1 MAKDPLVV
9 AGGNAILYAS
19 SLTLDLRKKSIGDG
33 EPITREEGIKIGVT
47 VKKNHNTPGVFPYVK
62 TDYYAVFGEGIE
74 QILTTLDKAIN
85 QGIIRK
91 AGAWLYWDDEG
102 HSWQGKAQYR
112 QFMRENPAIFEQ
124 LTALVHGEVIQ
135 VTGKELEEIK
145 AEEEMIEEQVT
156 GKKRGRKSKTV
167 EPVSEETEKILE
179 SLDEEPVN
187 E

>member
-1 MAKDPLVV
+1 
-9 AGGNAILYAS
+9 
-19 SLTLDLRKKSIGDG
+19 
-33 EPITREEGIKIGVT
+33 
-47 VKKNHNTPGVFPYVK
+47 
-62 TDYYAVFGEGIE
+62 
-74 QILTTLDKAIN
+74 
-85 QGIIRK
+85 
-91 AGAWLYWDDEG
+91 
-102 HSWQGKAQYR
+102 
-112 QFMRENPAIFEQ
+112 MRENPAIFEQ

-145 AEEEMIEEQVT
+145 AEEEIIEEQVT